1 MNHETAKQQHLPYNS
16 VSSKKKF
23 HINIQVKKVQE
34 NADKTLLFIEKKIK
48 TNRMKKLAPIQKL
61 VLLVSKDQSHF
72 RTKRPPL

>member
-1 MNHETAKQQHLPYNS
+1 MNHETAKQRLFPYNS
-16 VSSKKKF
+16 VKF
-23 HINIQVKKVQE
+23 QTNFYINIQVKKVQE

-48 TNRMKKLAPIQKL
+48 TNRMKKLAAIQKL